1 MAFNIF
7 LEYKFDQLRYGRVGS
22 NSQNLYMEDYHLMNM
37 SEGKQE
43 TRKTSDSGLSMY
55 DSNGKEDQSKNP
67 FIIQLM
73 NNQSYFDEE
82 SLFDDFLSDKLVQNP
97 FQDIDR
103 RLEDM
108 NKIIFG
114 PVEDILNREMSKN
127 IFLNQYGLQGGTI
140 PSSASAENGETLE
153 NY

>member
-1 MAFNIF
+1 MEFNIF
-7 LEYKFDQLRYGRVGS
+7 LEYKLDQLRCGQAGP
-22 NSQNLYMEDYHLMNM
+22 NSQNLYMGDYHLTNM

-73 NNQSYFDEE
+73 NNQSNFDEE
-82 SLFDDFLSDKLVQNP
+82 LSFDDFLSDELVQNP
-97 FQDIDR
+97 FQDIGR
-103 RLEDM
+103 RLEDV

-127 IFLNQYGLQGGTI
+127 IFLNQ
-140 PSSASAENGETLE
+140 
-153 NY
+153 